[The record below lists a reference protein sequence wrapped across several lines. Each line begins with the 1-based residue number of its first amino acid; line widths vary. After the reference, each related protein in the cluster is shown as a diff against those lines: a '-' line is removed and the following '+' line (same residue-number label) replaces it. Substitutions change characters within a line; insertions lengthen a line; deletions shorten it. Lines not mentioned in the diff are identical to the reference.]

1 MGGSRGGYDGLDRR
15 GWAAAAAAEAK
26 AGSSGLMS
34 MAATR
39 RSGW

>member
-15 GWAAAAAAEAK
+15 GSAAEAVV
-26 AGSSGLMS
+26 GSSGLIS
-34 MAATR
+34 MAAATR

>member
-15 GWAAAAAAEAK
+15 GWAAAAAAVV
-26 AGSSGLMS
+26 GSSELIS

>member
-15 GWAAAAAAEAK
+15 GWAAAAAAV
-26 AGSSGLMS
+26 GSSELIS